1 MDASSTTAALEN
13 FLDDFNEENPPFLSC
28 KDCLCTDYT
37 PDPSTQEV
45 TVQIKLCSVHSANLQ
60 APNPSTSPAPPVL
73 NSPDPT
79 RPIAVPTANR
89 TLPAG
94 RRRDD
99 DNQQIVPAVLVVD
112 MHPPSPPGSASTPRP
127 SRSPRPTLNSPRS
140 SSPTRSRSPLRR
152 PIPSTSPPT
161 NRGRRTT
168 SNLPA
173 DCLSTYKRVLRKYH
187 DPQNRRKKI
196 EEIYATEKISRRTWH
211 RKRPIAEL
219 QILDASQF
227 DELLRKHL
235 TDTTED
241 RLNQE
246 VFGSACSK
254 ILKRP
259 AMIAKRRRAV
269 AAGQLI

>member
-1 MDASSTTAALEN
+1 MRSCSLDTYPLNLLYIVSTDQSQYIRLLYLLHDIFVYLLHNMDASSTTAALEN

-112 MHPPSPPGSASTPRP
+112 MQPLLLPDQLPLLDHPALLDPPSTLPEAPP
-127 SRSPRPTLNSPRS
+127 
-140 SSPTRSRSPLRR
+140 
-152 PIPSTSPPT
+152 PPD
-161 NRGRRTT
+161 R
-168 SNLPA
+168 
-173 DCLSTYKRVLRKYH
+173 D
-187 DPQNRRKKI
+187 
-196 EEIYATEKISRRTWH
+196 
-211 RKRPIAEL
+211 
-219 QILDASQF
+219 
-227 DELLRKHL
+227 HL
-235 TDTTED
+235 
-241 RLNQE
+241 
-246 VFGSACSK
+246 
-254 ILKRP
+254 
-259 AMIAKRRRAV
+259 
-269 AAGQLI
+269 